1 MKNLERLEYLFG
13 NTNIEKLKQAKVAVI
28 GLGGVGGVAA
38 LALARCGV
46 GSLIIQDYDIVQE
59 SNINRQLIA
68 NYETLGRK
76 KADVMEEIKTVYDD
90 DIFPNLDVEIVVD
103 GEMTRV
109 KP

>member
-46 GSLIIQDYDIVQE
+46 GSLIFKIMI
-59 SNINRQLIA
+59 LF
-68 NYETLGRK
+68 K
-76 KADVMEEIKTVYDD
+76 KAISTG
-90 DIFPNLDVEIVVD
+90 N
-103 GEMTRV
+103 
-109 KP
+109 